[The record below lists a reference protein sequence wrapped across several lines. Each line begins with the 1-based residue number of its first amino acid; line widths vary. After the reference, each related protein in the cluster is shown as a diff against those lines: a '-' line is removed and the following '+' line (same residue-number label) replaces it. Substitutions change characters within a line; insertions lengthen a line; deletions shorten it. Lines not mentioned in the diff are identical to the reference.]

1 MAEFLTGPLRSEGP
15 FHSGGPLVLKE
26 PYARFIVI
34 ALVFLSL
41 GVGLSVVAK
50 KPYRAE
56 FHRSEHLVVS
66 AGEAFS
72 ISPPEGAFRLLYI
85 ERSAVF
91 FSSNVSVRLNVTV
104 GREASLLLEVPAGEE
119 ASVDLNSSI
128 RDLFVILIRAEGSG
142 TACISYDYVVVGY
155 EYPLSWLA
163 LPAAVLA
170 TSGVGLLFIG
180 LLEKMV
186 IARAEEHRRPASG
199 NL

>member
-1 MAEFLTGPLRSEGP
+1 
-15 FHSGGPLVLKE
+15 VLKE
-26 PYARFIVI
+26 PYARFMVI

-41 GVGLSVVAK
+41 GLGLSVVAK

-56 FHRSEHLVVS
+56 FHRSDHLVIS

-72 ISPPEGAFRLLYI
+72 ISPPEDAFRLLYI

-91 FSSNVSVRLNVTV
+91 FSSNVSVRLNVTI
-104 GREASLLLEVPAGEE
+104 GEASLLLEVPAGEE

-128 RDLFVILIRAEGSG
+128 RDLFVILTRAEGSG

-186 IARAEEHRRPASG
+186 ITRAEGHRRPVSG